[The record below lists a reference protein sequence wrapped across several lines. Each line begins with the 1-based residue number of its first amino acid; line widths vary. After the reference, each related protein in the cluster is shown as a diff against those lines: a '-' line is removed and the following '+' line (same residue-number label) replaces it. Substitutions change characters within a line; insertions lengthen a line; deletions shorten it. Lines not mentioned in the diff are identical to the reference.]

1 VREAGDGLR
10 ERKRRQTRAA
20 IAQAAM
26 GLFARRGFDQVSVA
40 QIAAAAGVSEK
51 TVYNY
56 FPAKA
61 DMFFDEASDIL
72 AELLAA
78 VRYRAAGQSALDAV
92 ATFVAGRAEWA
103 GGRRPAAPTGK
114 FRRLI
119 ADSPAL
125 QAHQRL
131 MFGRYERALAAL
143 LAEETGAPPG
153 SVEPFVAAAAL
164 IAVLRAPFEAS
175 PSGTKPGQDIAVTA
189 LGLLAGGLAGYAVAG
204 HAGHGMAGTG
214 SPREPGPC

>member
-1 VREAGDGLR
+1 VPEAGDGLR

-26 GLFARRGFDQVSVA
+26 GLFAQRGFDQVSVA

-56 FPAKA
+56 FPVKA
-61 DMFFDEASDIL
+61 DMFFDEAGDIL

-92 ATFVAGRAEWA
+92 MTFVAGRAEWA
-103 GGRRPAAPTGK
+103 AGRRPAAPTGA

-119 ADSPAL
+119 AGSAAL
-125 QAHQRL
+125 QARQRL
-131 MFGRYERALAAL
+131 MFGRYEAALASL
-143 LAEETGAPPG
+143 LAEETGAEPG
-153 SVEPFVAAAAL
+153 SVEPFVAAVAL
-164 IAVLRAPFEAS
+164 IAVLRAPFEAG
-175 PSGTKPGQDIAVTA
+175 PSSAKPGQDVAIAA
-189 LGLLAGGLAGYAVAG
+189 LRLLSRGLASYAVAG
-204 HAGHGMAGTG
+204 SAAAG
-214 SPREPGPC
+214 SP